1 MEVSPNFFYA
11 FLIQTNYLFL
21 WQSRGRR
28 KKKKKPKLQPNKKLE
43 FVLYGNISETS

>member
-11 FLIQTNYLFL
+11 FLIQTNYLFCDKAAE
-21 WQSRGRR
+21 GE
-28 KKKKKPKLQPNKKLE
+28 KKPKLQPNKKLE